1 MDIFLVA
8 VRIFLAAFLGAII
21 GIEREI
27 KNRAAGFR
35 THIIV
40 SVGACLIML
49 IGIEGIGEISNNI
62 GRDTARMAAQVVSGI
77 GFLGAGTILQTKDG
91 VSGLTTAATLWLSAA
106 IGLAVGIG
114 FYEGA
119 LVATIICLVTLIS
132 LKGVSDFVND
142 MTTKSYIMVFDTD
155 NFDEESFLDFAS
167 REGVEVRKLDIVD
180 EDIDDKS
187 MVNSTLSFH
196 RNYNMGKFF
205 KKLKS
210 DYQLNSVKLNKEK
223 DKD

>member
-8 VRIFLAAFLGAII
+8 TRLILAAILGAVI

-49 IGIEGIGEISNNI
+49 IGIDGIGKFSSDTA
-62 GRDTARMAAQVVSGI
+62 RDTARIAGQVISGI
-77 GFLGAGTILQTKDG
+77 GFLGAGTILQKKNAVT
-91 VSGLTTAATLWLSAA
+91 GLTTAATLWLSAA

-114 FYEGA
+114 YYEGA
-119 LVATIICLVTLIS
+119 IIATVICLVTLIS
-132 LKGVSDFVND
+132 LNKISDLINKK
-142 MTTKSYIMVFDTD
+142 TTKSYSMIFDTY
-155 NFDEESFLDFAS
+155 NFNQDSFYEFTS
-167 REGVEVRKLDIVD
+167 KEGVEIRKLDIVD
-180 EDIDDKS
+180 EEMDDKS
-187 MVNSTLSFH
+187 MIEVTFSFNK
-196 RNYNMGKFF
+196 NYDIDGFF

-210 DYQLNSVKLNKEK
+210 EYNLQSVKSVDDEE
-223 DKD
+223 

>member
-8 VRIFLAAFLGAII
+8 TRLILAAILGAVI

-49 IGIEGIGEISNNI
+49 IGIDGIGEFSSDTA
-62 GRDTARMAAQVVSGI
+62 RDTARIAGQVVSGI
-77 GFLGAGTILQTKDG
+77 GFLGAGTILQKKNG
-91 VSGLTTAATLWLSAA
+91 VSGLTTAATLWLSGA

-114 FYEGA
+114 YYEGEII
-119 LVATIICLVTLIS
+119 ATVICLITLVS
-132 LKGVSDFVND
+132 LKGISDLINKK
-142 MTTKSYIMVFDTD
+142 TTKSYIMVFDTS
-155 NFDEESFLDFAS
+155 NFNQKSFYEFTQE
-167 REGVEVRKLDIVD
+167 EGVEVRKIDIID
-180 EDIDDKS
+180 EDMDDKS
-187 MVNSTLSFH
+187 MIESTLSFH
-196 RNYNMGKFF
+196 KNYDIGRFF

-210 DYQLNSVKLNKEK
+210 DLHLKSVKLSEKE
-223 DKD
+223 D

>member
-8 VRIFLAAFLGAII
+8 TRLILAAILGAVI

-49 IGIEGIGEISNNI
+49 IGIDGIGEFSSDTA
-62 GRDTARMAAQVVSGI
+62 RDTARIAGQVVSGI
-77 GFLGAGTILQTKDG
+77 GFLGAGTILQKKNG
-91 VSGLTTAATLWLSAA
+91 VSGLTTAATLWLSGA

-114 FYEGA
+114 YYEGA
-119 LVATIICLVTLIS
+119 IIATVICLITLVS
-132 LKGVSDFVND
+132 LKGISDLINKK
-142 MTTKSYIMVFDTD
+142 TIKSYSMIFDTY
-155 NFDEESFLDFAS
+155 NFNQDSFYEFTS
-167 REGVEVRKLDIVD
+167 KEGVEIRKLDIID
-180 EDIDDKS
+180 EEMDDKS
-187 MVNSTLSFH
+187 MIEVTFSFNK
-196 RNYNMGKFF
+196 NYDIDGFF

-210 DYQLNSVKLNKEK
+210 EYNLQSVKSVDDEG
-223 DKD
+223 